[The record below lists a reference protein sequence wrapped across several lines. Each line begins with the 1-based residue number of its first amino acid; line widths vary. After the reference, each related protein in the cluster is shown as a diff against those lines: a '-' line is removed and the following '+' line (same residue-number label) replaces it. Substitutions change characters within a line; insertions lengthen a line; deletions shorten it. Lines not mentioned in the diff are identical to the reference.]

1 MNRFPDLLAQGRAKG
16 VALVAATAVGQA
28 IAAGVAAFATR
39 DVFAAFAT
47 PQTTLPIGALV
58 LIVVAGVVIAAL
70 RVIERTL
77 GEGLGQ
83 DYAAALRK
91 TLFIHLSRMP
101 AREVSRHR
109 SGALALRF
117 VGDLAAVRSWVSAG
131 VTRMISAAIVL
142 PGALLALV
150 LLNPQLA
157 LAAAGPLL
165 LSVVLMALLAPRLR
179 PLHQRLRRQRARL
192 AADMSERIPAAP
204 ELRLIGRIGK
214 EVKRLERNAGSLRQA
229 AIARTRSAALL
240 RVVPDCGAA
249 LAGVLLL
256 ATAYTVHAPSAEAA
270 AALAILGIVA
280 LPLRDLA
287 NIWDRRRA
295 WEVARDKCNTVLNAS
310 VLETVVGA
318 PIQGA
323 TGPAG
328 LAFDQVS
335 AGALSGI
342 QASVAPGEIIAI
354 VGGNGAGK
362 STLLSL
368 AAGLEHAESGCVV
381 FNDADIRAL
390 SPAERSKRIAYIGP
404 RSPILKGSLRRAL
417 TLGIKPRPADG
428 AIDSA
433 ARKFGLGNVID
444 RLGGLNGHLS
454 EGGRNLSSGEARR
467 IHLVRA
473 LLARP
478 QLLLLD
484 EPDDALDV
492 DGRELIRQLMRV
504 TRATTL
510 IITHDLALARHSH
523 QLWYIQ
529 GGNLCEHG
537 SPGSVLKGDGPTA
550 RFFRL
555 SQVA

>member
-1 MNRFPDLLAQGRAKG
+1 MNRFPNLLGEGRARG
-16 VALVAATAVGQA
+16 VALVAATAVAQA

-47 PQTTLPIGALV
+47 SQTTLPIGALV
-58 LIVVAGVVIAAL
+58 LIVAAGVVIAAL
-70 RVIERTL
+70 RVVERTL

-83 DYAAALRK
+83 DYALALRK

-117 VGDLAAVRSWVSAG
+117 VGDLTAVRTWVGTG
-131 VTRMISAAIVL
+131 VTRMISVAIVL
-142 PGALLALV
+142 PGALVALV

-165 LSVVLMALLAPRLR
+165 LSIILMTLLAPRLR
-179 PLHQRLRRQRARL
+179 PSHQRLRHRRARL

-204 ELRLIGRIGK
+204 ELRLIGRISK
-214 EVKRLERNAGSLRQA
+214 EVKRLERNARSLRQA
-229 AIARTRSAALL
+229 AIERTRCSALL
-240 RVVPDCGAA
+240 RAVPDCGAA

-256 ATAYTVHAPSAEAA
+256 GTAFTVQAPPAEAA
-270 AALAILGIVA
+270 AALAILGIIA

-295 WEVARDKCNTVLNAS
+295 WEVARDKCNAVLNAPI
-310 VLETVVGA
+310 LETVAGTLVPG
-318 PIQGA
+318 II
-323 TGPAG
+323 GPTH
-328 LAFDQVS
+328 LVFDRVS

-342 QASVAPGEIIAI
+342 QASAAAGEIIGI
-354 VGGNGAGK
+354 VGSNGAGK

-368 AAGLEHAESGCVV
+368 AAGLEHAESGCVL
-381 FNDADIRAL
+381 FNDSDIRAL
-390 SPAERSKRIAYIGP
+390 SPAERSKRIAYVGP

-417 TLGIKPRPADG
+417 TLGIKPRPADA

-433 ARKFGLGNVID
+433 ARKFGLGHVID
-444 RLGGLNGHLS
+444 RLGGLDGHLS

-473 LLARP
+473 LLAGP

-492 DGRELIRQLMRV
+492 NGRELVQQLIRV

-510 IITHDLALARHSH
+510 IITHDLPLARQSH
-523 QLWYIQ
+523 QLWYIH
-529 GGNLCEHG
+529 GGRLCEHG
-537 SPGSVLKGDGPTA
+537 PPDSILRGDGPTA
-550 RFFRL
+550 RLFRL
-555 SQVA
+555 SRVA